1 MKVLVLNCGSSSIKY
16 KLFDMTSGEV
26 MAQGGIE
33 KIGLPGAFLK
43 LTDKDGKKVV
53 LEKEIPGHKEG
64 IEFILSI
71 LTDKTYGCIKEYN
84 EIDAVGHR
92 VVHGGEKFASS
103 VKIDRDVINKVIE
116 CSDLA
121 PLHNPANLKG
131 IDAMEALIP
140 GIPQVAVFDTAF
152 HQTMPAKAYMYG
164 LPYEMYTKY
173 GVRRY
178 GFHGTSHRY
187 VSRRACEILGVPY
200 EEQKIITAHVGNG
213 GSIAAVDHGK
223 CVDTSMGLTPVEGLL
238 MGTRCG
244 DVDAGA
250 LSFIME
256 KEGLDL
262 EINGDYISA
271 KGTSLGGDDG
281 IAVAYTLAV
290 LDDEEMAHP
299 PIEAIF
305 TVNEE
310 IGMLGAA
317 TIDVSDLK
325 GRLFMNMDSE
335 DEGVFTVSCAG
346 GASVICKIPYE
357 TETVNAS
364 VIEIKMTGFTGGHSG
379 VEIIK
384 GRMNANCAMA
394 RILLSLFN
402 EVEMQLVSVNGG
414 EKDNAIAKF
423 SEAAV
428 AVLPEELEA
437 AKQIVED
444 TFAQI
449 KEEYKVT
456 DPDAK
461 LTVNVKEAANIE
473 TFTEDTTFAV
483 VTAMV
488 HMPNGVQRMN
498 PEIEGLVQTSLNMG
512 ILTTEESEVQMTFA
526 VRSSSETEKQY
537 LIEKLKSLTEIFG
550 GSVEIVGPYP
560 GWEYKADSR
569 LREVM
574 VDAYKDLYNGEEP
587 VVEGI
592 HAGLECGIFASKLPG
607 LDAVSFGP
615 QMNNIHTTN
624 EELSISSTQR
634 TWELVVKALAAL
646 K

>member
-1 MKVLVLNCGSSSIKY
+1 MAYQALYRKWRPDNFNDVKGQDTIVTTLRNQINADRIGHAYLFCGTRGTGKTSVAKIFAKAVNCEHPVDGNPCGECPTCKAIAAG
-16 KLFDMTSGEV
+16 TSMNV
-26 MAQGGIE
+26 I
-33 KIGLPGAFLK
+33 
-43 LTDKDGKKVV
+43 
-53 LEKEIPGHKEG
+53 
-64 IEFILSI
+64 
-71 LTDKTYGCIKEYN
+71 
-84 EIDAVGHR
+84 EIDAASNNGVDNIRQIREEVQYSPTEGRFKVYIIDEVHMLSIGAFNALLKTLEEPPAYVIFILATTEVAKIPITILSRCQRYDFHRITIETIAARLSELMKAEGLNVEDKAIKYVAKAADGSMRDEASEPVILQGHM
-92 VVHGGEKFASS
+92 
-103 VKIDRDVINKVIE
+103 D
-116 CSDLA
+116 
-121 PLHNPANLKG
+121 
-131 IDAMEALIP
+131 M
-140 GIPQVAVFDTAF
+140 VAVKEADCD
-152 HQTMPAKAYMYG
+152 K
-164 LPYEMYTKY
+164 
-173 GVRRY
+173 
-178 GFHGTSHRY
+178 
-187 VSRRACEILGVPY
+187 
-200 EEQKIITAHVGNG
+200 
-213 GSIAAVDHGK
+213 D
-223 CVDTSMGLTPVEGLL
+223 
-238 MGTRCG
+238 
-244 DVDAGA
+244 
-250 LSFIME
+250 ME

-364 VIEIKMTGFTGGHSG
+364 VIEIKMTGFAGGHSG

-384 GRMNANCAMA
+384 GRLNANCAMA
-394 RILLSLFN
+394 RVLLSLFN

-423 SEAAV
+423 SEASV

-537 LIEKLKSLTEIFG
+537 LIDQLTSLTETLG
-550 GSVEIVGPYP
+550 GNVEIAGPYP

-574 VDAYKDLYNGEEP
+574 VEAYKHLYNGEEP

-615 QMNNIHTTN
+615 QMEHIHTTN
-624 EELSISSTQR
+624 EVLSISSTER
-634 TWELVVKALAAL
+634 TWELVVKTLAAL